1 MKITVDRDGRESVVT
16 APAGVLNVEGSL
28 HAEETA
34 EVRKLFN
41 DLGDSSFSTM
51 TLSYG
56 TSEVVGKATPAP
68 FTDLWL
74 GIVALNELPKRGFRV
89 GIVAPPEGEE

>member
-1 MKITVDRDGRESVVT
+1 MKITVDRDGRESAVT
-16 APAGVLNVEGSL
+16 APAGVLNVEGDL
-28 HAEETA
+28 TAEETA

-41 DLGDSSFSTM
+41 DLGDSTYSTM

-68 FTDLWL
+68 FSDLWL
-74 GIVALNELPKRGFRV
+74 GIVALNELPQRRYRV
-89 GIVAPPEGEE
+89 GIVASPE

>member
-1 MKITVDRDGRESVVT
+1 MKITVDRDGRESAGT
-16 APAGVLNVEGSL
+16 APAGVLYVEGDL
-28 HAEETA
+28 TAEETA

-41 DLGDSSFSTM
+41 DLGDSTFSTM

-68 FTDLWL
+68 FSDLWL
-74 GIVALNELPKRGFRV
+74 GIVALNELPQRRYRV
-89 GIVAPPEGEE
+89 GIVASPE